1 MKDDTISRQ
10 AAIDAIDEI
19 RHALWEIDIPSPTV
33 PEYVEHHE
41 QVQSVMKL
49 LDKKQKELY
58 ALPSAQPEKRTEK
71 RTETH
76 TCDLIDRR
84 AAIDAVKKNTFRLT
98 FAEEQNCEGRVAWS
112 AYAVSSDVI
121 EGELLELPSAQ
132 RWIPCSER
140 LPEDDVEVL
149 VTDDA
154 GGVQWLGV
162 DKMMS
167 YEDGSGRFWLVS
179 QHPSAWCPLPEPY
192 KGEP

>member
-1 MKDDTISRQ
+1 MKDSISRR
-10 AAIDAIDEI
+10 AV
-19 RHALWEIDIPSPTV
+19 L
-33 PEYVEHHE
+33 
-41 QVQSVMKL
+41 KL
-49 LDKKQKELY
+49 LAAMPPEEAMTKALLIQGVKQMD
-58 ALPSAQPEKRTEK
+58 AAQPEKRTEE

-76 TCDLIDRR
+76 ACDSISRQ
-84 AAIDAVKKNTFRLT
+84 AAIEVADAVWSVTGDKNVAKVWDQIRNLPAAQPEEPSYDAVKEYCRKRCLSIVDT
-98 FAEEQNCEGRVAWS
+98 A
-112 AYAVSSDVI
+112 
-121 EGELLELPSAQ
+121 LLGKYTPSAQ

-179 QHPSAWCPLPEPY
+179 QHPSAWMPLPEPY
-192 KGEP
+192 KEEP

>member
-10 AAIDAIDEI
+10 AAIEHLKKRLIETAINNTGVTARCDSIFEDTADNRI
-19 RHALWEIDIPSPTV
+19 GTWINEV
-33 PEYVEHHE
+33 
-41 QVQSVMKL
+41 
-49 LDKKQKELY
+49 
-58 ALPSAQPEKRTEK
+58 PSAQPE
-71 RTETH
+71 
-76 TCDLIDRR
+76 
-84 AAIDAVKKNTFRLT
+84 
-98 FAEEQNCEGRVAWS
+98 
-112 AYAVSSDVI
+112 
-121 EGELLELPSAQ
+121 P

-167 YEDGSGRFWLVS
+167 YEDGSGRFWLIS
-179 QHPSAWCPLPEPY
+179 QHPSAWMPLPEPY